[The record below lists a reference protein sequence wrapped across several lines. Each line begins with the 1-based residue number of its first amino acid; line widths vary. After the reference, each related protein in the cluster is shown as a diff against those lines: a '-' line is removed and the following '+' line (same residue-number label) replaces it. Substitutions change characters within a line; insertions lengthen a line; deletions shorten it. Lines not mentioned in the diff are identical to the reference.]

1 MSKVKLLQEA
11 AKHIGSWLGKADAAT
26 LRAASARIGANV
38 ATRGV
43 GTVVNS
49 AKENPVT
56 AALLLFEMGALG
68 SEMLDQ
74 LASSDERVAEVVDVL
89 NAQKSDK
96 VEEDDG
102 VFDMGKFRD
111 EFDDISTGVGIMGSM
126 NRLMALRRVCAMD
139 ESVLLA
145 YVQTRELGGNL
156 R

>member
-74 LASSDERVAEVVDVL
+74 LASSDERVA
-89 NAQKSDK
+89 KSLT
-96 VEEDDG
+96 
-102 VFDMGKFRD
+102 F
-111 EFDDISTGVGIMGSM
+111 STLRSPT
-126 NRLMALRRVCAMD
+126 RLKKMTACSTWAS
-139 ESVLLA
+139 SVTNSTTSPQ
-145 YVQTRELGGNL
+145 V
-156 R
+156 